1 MDRVREWRQEKHGQ
15 EWLQQLKMP
24 FNTIPGLQLGETLHS
39 NPQAD
44 DSIFI
49 STLSL
54 WEFLKHTEVERTPKN
69 LHTPFVQFQ
78 Q

>member
-1 MDRVREWRQEKHGQ
+1 MDRVREWRQENCGQ
-15 EWLQQLKMP
+15 EQLQQLKML
-24 FNTIPGLQLGETLHS
+24 FNTLPGLQLGETLHS

-44 DSIFI
+44 NSVFI
-49 STLSL
+49 STFLL

-69 LHTPFVQFQ
+69 LHRPFVQFQ